1 MNIWYFKEQIPD
13 ELHGAKDYIK
23 RAIEIRAMHA
33 PWAKELVEMS
43 AAELDHATR
52 LYKMFQ
58 EYYAKMKQEYPK
70 KMPDYIEEAYK
81 CINDEY
87 EKCSVEI
94 KTLHEIYKM

>member
-23 RAIEIRAMHA
+23 RAIEIRAMHS
-33 PWAKELVEMS
+33 PWAKELADMS

-52 LYKMFQ
+52 LFKMFQ
-58 EYYAKMKQEYPK
+58 EYYAKIQAEYPK
-70 KMPDYIEEAYK
+70 GIPDYIEEAWK

-87 EKCSVEI
+87 MKCSVEI
-94 KTLHEIYKM
+94 KSLHEIYKM